1 MSSASASGEGAVP
14 APDPAARGPFPREAG
29 LLESVLG
36 SERYLSVQLG
46 ALLASLAY
54 ARERRPPRRG
64 RRRLAFR
71 SRAERVHYRYALR
84 LRDRRERHKERT
96 PSPPSAGGAHF
107 KTKRRNKCLRVK

>member
-1 MSSASASGEGAVP
+1 VP

-29 LLESVLG
+29 LLEGVPG
-36 SERYLSVQLG
+36 SARYLSVQLG
-46 ALLASLAY
+46 ALLARWPMPASGA
-54 ARERRPPRRG
+54 RRG
-64 RRRLAFR
+64 RARRRLAFR